1 MSFLNGNLYCGINSG
16 SVLVLKRLTLTPLL
30 IFQAHVHQLNR
41 LCPLTFETRLTR
53 IERHNSNNNNKTGS
67 QSKRINSNSSSV
79 IKRTQYLLLTLGRA
93 LAPIHEDIY
102 LSSKKYRIDALS
114 KYANCLILCAW
125 NSVLN
130 D

>member
-53 IERHNSNNNNKTGS
+53 IERHNSNNIKTGS